1 MFSFVLETKYVY
13 NNVMRILCLD
23 VGDKKI
29 GISLSDPTHCIAQ
42 GLKVYRRNSIKS
54 DMNEFKQIVAEH
66 EVGEIVIGLP
76 KDLNGSLG
84 KKAQEVMGFAEEIK
98 KAISVPVTYWDER
111 FSTNEAHRIFDM
123 AEVTH
128 KKRRPFLD
136 VMASQIILQ
145 GYLDAQKR

>member
-1 MFSFVLETKYVY
+1 
-13 NNVMRILCLD
+13 
-23 VGDKKI
+23 
-29 GISLSDPTHCIAQ
+29 
-42 GLKVYRRNSIKS
+42 
-54 DMNEFKQIVAEH
+54 VAEH

-98 KAISVPVTYWDER
+98 KAICLPVTYWDER

-145 GYLDAQKR
+145 GYLDARKR